1 MFIVEGPDGAGK
13 TTLIR
18 RLQEQLGFE
27 VMPRPCTSDNGIDMT
42 TLRQWVDEDLSRP
55 LHYHGFY
62 DRYPLISEPIYG
74 PLLRG
79 RMADGFSDFHWMS
92 DRLTMLTLRQPLIV
106 FCLPPKQRVMD
117 NVLDTHS
124 QDDTEHLRG
133 VIQHTEAIYEAYTF
147 RAAAQSIMGDIWV
160 WDYTKEDADMDF
172 LHLTEL
178 VKEKMK

>member
-18 RLQEQLGFE
+18 RLQENIDFE
-27 VMPRPCTSDNGIDMT
+27 VMPRPCTSDGGIDMT
-42 TLRQWVDEDLSRP
+42 TLRQWVDEDLSLPMHHR
-55 LHYHGFY
+55 GFY

-79 RMADGFSDFHWMS
+79 RMADGFSDWKWMGH
-92 DRLTMLTLRQPLIV
+92 RLHMLTLRDPLIV

-133 VIQHTEAIYEAYTF
+133 VIRHTEAIYEAYTF
-147 RAAAQSIMGDIWV
+147 RAAQGSLTDNVWV
-160 WDYTKEDADMDF
+160 WDYTAENANSDF
-172 LHLTEL
+172 IEL
-178 VKEKMK
+178 LELAESRL